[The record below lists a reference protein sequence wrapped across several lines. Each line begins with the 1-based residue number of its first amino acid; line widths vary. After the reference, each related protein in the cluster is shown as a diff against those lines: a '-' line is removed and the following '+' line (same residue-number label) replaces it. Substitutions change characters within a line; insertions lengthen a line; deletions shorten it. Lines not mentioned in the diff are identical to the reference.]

1 MESNSIEREAI
12 NNKWF
17 MDIQKI
23 FDELDAML
31 SADEKE
37 RYIGMSKS
45 DFTLTQHL
53 GLGRWIRNNYIYSAD
68 SVELGDYFNYRI
80 IHPDNISRKILEDYY
95 DYLLKKEK

>member
-1 MESNSIEREAI
+1 MN
-12 NNKWF
+12 
-17 MDIQKI
+17 IQEI
-23 FDELDAML
+23 FDELDEML
-31 SADEKE
+31 SIDDKKRIIE
-37 RYIGMSKS
+37 MSKS
-45 DFTLTQHL
+45 DFSLTQHF